1 MSGRHLELEIRAR
14 LWQREQLKLDAVE
27 NHSTVNP
34 EPPGAQPTAYASPG
48 ALETEIA
55 ILQARWRGGN
65 PVDPELRAYCTE
77 RLDRLRQVWR
87 ARPDAFAP
95 AWLSLLKEI
104 SQSLKPRT
112 EQLALR
118 APRTPAAVGDPRD
131 VLRTTFGY
139 ESFRAGQEEIIRAVL
154 AGRDCIGIMPTGA
167 GKSLT
172 YQIPARLLGGTT
184 LVVSPLIALMKD
196 QVDSVTE
203 VGLRATY
210 LNSSLELEERRRR
223 VADLAAGAYELCYAA
238 PEGIE
243 ASVGNALARMDLRLI
258 AVDEAHCISQWG
270 HDFRPAYRNLAGL
283 KRRFG
288 GVPVLALTA
297 TATPAVTSDI
307 IEQLA
312 MVKPLAFRGSFFRP
326 NLMISIYRK
335 GGERGDGAGEVPRV
349 REAILRLVRA
359 RTGQSGI
366 IYCLSRKSVEAT
378 AEFLRDQGVRAVA
391 YHAGLESDVRNRAQ
405 EAFRRDDADVVVATV
420 AFGMG
425 IDKSNVRYVIHRDMP
440 RSLEGYYHEIG
451 RAGRDGMPSDCVL
464 FYSWADVMS
473 YDRFSDDGDVDA
485 NVAARQR
492 TQVREM
498 FRFASAPSCRHQ
510 AITRYLGEERGP
522 CGTSCDACAGG
533 DVLATAA
540 EVVPARTRRAPG
552 PSSSSSSLAGVSGE
566 MDAKTAER
574 FERLRKLRKRIA
586 DEKSVPAYVVF
597 SDATLLAMAER
608 KPRNEGEMR
617 GISGV
622 GPKKLEQYGELFLAE
637 LGAESA

>member
-1 MSGRHLELEIRAR
+1 
-14 LWQREQLKLDAVE
+14 LDAVD
-27 NHSTVNP
+27 NHSAVSSANLTHAANP
-34 EPPGAQPTAYASPG
+34 AQHDAQQA
-48 ALETEIA
+48 ALAAEVA
-55 ILQARWRGGN
+55 ILQARWRDGN
-65 PVDPELRAYCTE
+65 RADPTLRAFCAE
-77 RLDRLRQVWR
+77 RLTRLRAVWR
-87 ARPDAFAP
+87 ARPEAFVP
-95 AWLSLLKEI
+95 AWLELLKEI
-104 SQSLKPRT
+104 SQTLKLRA
-112 EQLALR
+112 EQLPLP
-118 APRTPAAVGDPRD
+118 APAPAAPIGDPRD

-154 AGRDCIGIMPTGA
+154 AGRDCVGIMPTGA

-196 QVDSVTE
+196 QVDAVTE

-210 LNSSLELEERRRR
+210 LNSSLDLEERRRR
-223 VADLAAGAYELCYAA
+223 IAGLAAGAYELCYAA

-243 ASVGNALARMDLRLI
+243 ASVGATLSRLDLRLI

-288 GVPVLALTA
+288 DVPVLALTA
-297 TATPAVTSDI
+297 TATPAVTDDI
-307 IEQLA
+307 IQQLA
-312 MVKPLAFRGSFFRP
+312 MVRPLAFRGSFFRP
-326 NLMISIYRK
+326 NLHLHVYRK
-335 GGERGDGAGEVPRV
+335 GGDRADGAGEVPRV

-359 RTGQSGI
+359 RDGQSGI
-366 IYCLSRKSVEAT
+366 VYCLSRKSVEAT
-378 AEFLRDQGVRAVA
+378 ADFLKENGVRAVA
-391 YHAGLESDVRNRAQ
+391 YHAGMESDVRNRAQ

-440 RSLEGYYHEIG
+440 RSIEGYYQEIG

-473 YDRFSDDGDVDA
+473 YDRFSDDGDGDA
-485 NVAARQR
+485 TVAARQR

-498 FRFASAPSCRHQ
+498 FRFASADGCRHQ

-522 CGTSCDACAGG
+522 CGTSCDACASG
-533 DVLATAA
+533 DVLDAA
-540 EVVPARTRRAPG
+540 AAIVPERTRRAPSGGSARGGNG
-552 PSSSSSSLAGVSGE
+552 PRMSPD
-566 MDAKTAER
+566 MDAKVAER
-574 FERLRKLRKRIA
+574 FERLRRLRKRIA
-586 DEKSVPAYVVF
+586 DERSVPAYVVF
-597 SDATLLAMAER
+597 SDATLLMMAER
-608 KPRNEGEMR
+608 RPASEGEML

-622 GPKKLEQYGELFLAE
+622 GPKKLEQYGAHFLAE
-637 LGAESA
+637 LGAEP